1 MVVFGLTGNIGSGK
15 STVAKILTEYGFYHI
30 DADQIGRLVVEP
42 GTPANLQLQKVF
54 GKDFFDENNNL
65 LRKKLGA
72 RVFADADALQKL
84 NDITHP
90 AINAEIIR
98 QIAEVKEQNPE
109 QNIILEAA
117 VLFEAGMEAL
127 ADSVVLVFADDDIR
141 LQRVTARD
149 GLTEEKVKDRMNSQ
163 MPQTKKRELSQYVI
177 YNNGSLAD
185 LRQNVAEFA
194 ENLHNSASE

>member
-1 MVVFGLTGNIGSGK
+1 
-15 STVAKILTEYGFYHI
+15 
-30 DADQIGRLVVEP
+30 
-42 GTPANLQLQKVF
+42 
-54 GKDFFDENNNL
+54 
-65 LRKKLGA
+65 
-72 RVFADADALQKL
+72 
-84 NDITHP
+84 
-90 AINAEIIR
+90 
-98 QIAEVKEQNPE
+98 
-109 QNIILEAA
+109 
-117 VLFEAGMEAL
+117 MEAL